1 MRMLTWIVA
10 ILALASS
17 VDSYHYNGY
26 FGQSI
31 VRMITEMAYGLKLI
45 GQARLT
51 RLRPVALIN
60 AGFRIQEMTRTL
72 GR

>member
-17 VDSYHYNGY
+17 VDSYHYNGF

-45 GQARLT
+45 G
-51 RLRPVALIN
+51 
-60 AGFRIQEMTRTL
+60 
-72 GR
+72 

>member
-1 MRMLTWIVA
+1 MSPLCHMRMLTWIVG

-31 VRMITEMAYGLKLI
+31 VRMITLEMAYGLKLI
-45 GQARLT
+45 G
-51 RLRPVALIN
+51 
-60 AGFRIQEMTRTL
+60 
-72 GR
+72 